1 MSFISLS
8 PKGLEDSLAC
18 GCGMTASV
26 KYLLKNVF
34 FGKKID
40 LSLKARRALSS
51 RLANFSFGCVSKD
64 SKGTNRPI
72 LLLWPRHP
80 HGVLGSHLTVSER

>member
-18 GCGMTASV
+18 GCGMTDSV

-40 LSLKARRALSS
+40 LSLK
-51 RLANFSFGCVSKD
+51 
-64 SKGTNRPI
+64 KGTEKP
-72 LLLWPRHP
+72 LLK
-80 HGVLGSHLTVSER
+80 SC